1 MLQPPTRG
9 RRATRRY
16 VQTMDGP
23 NDPLMILKVGR
34 HSDRAKAAFTLW
46 LASSEAN
53 TSGDHVPAISIARM
67 VVDHATT

>member
-1 MLQPPTRG
+1 M
-9 RRATRRY
+9 TRRY

-23 NDPLMILKVGR
+23 SDPLMILKVGR
-34 HSDRAKAAFTLW
+34 HSDRAKAAFKLW
-46 LASSEAN
+46 LASSEAD